1 MTGGGRRPVGAH
13 RRGPGS
19 TEYTGASPALAPRRA
34 RMTSVQRTSE
44 AVATDQAGD
53 LPDVAVSVAP
63 RQRVRYQ
70 ADIVRLLASLV
81 LLAGGVLIA
90 IHARNTIGGAEADI
104 VDVYERVP
112 ERFADVLAA
121 VAVVSATIV
130 PVVAVVFLALLRRYR
145 QAAALVLGGLAAVL
159 AMNWL
164 SDVLAERGVVAAVDP
179 STEQVIELTD
189 PEFATSPLIAAV
201 VAFVVIASPR
211 LSPQWRRVLWFGVGL
226 LILFRVVSSS
236 EPPLDIVIAVALGM
250 AVGYLALLA
259 FGTESADPDADELVA
274 MLRPVADPARIAQ
287 LTGDTPLRYAVDLA
301 DGEKLMLRVRT
312 RMDRSSDRLE
322 QAWRT
327 VRLRTSQVDE
337 PYATVQRRIEHEVL
351 AQTTAGAAGVRVP
364 AVRNIVASPAGSVGL
379 LEERLDGMAA
389 SALPTAR
396 LDRRLLRSIWHQVAG
411 LHRQRIAHRTL
422 GLGVVNVTAT
432 GDVAMSDFDAAR
444 LAASDRDLALDRA
457 QLLVDTALRVG
468 ADEAV
473 AVAVAALG
481 SKAVVAAVPYLQ
493 PLALPA
499 PTRRRLRGNREVL
512 DALQEAVRS
521 ATGVEPAP
529 LARLERVRPRT
540 AVSILALAGGFYFL
554 LPQLADVGET
564 AEAATRA
571 NWWWLVPIFAG
582 AAATFFAA
590 ALSLLGSVPQ
600 PIPYLATVRMQ
611 VASAFVGRIAPAN
624 TGTLAVGVRFLQRSG
639 VDTAA
644 AGAAVGLNALVG
656 LVVHLSLTAAF
667 IAWAGARGP
676 GFSLPDANALLLVIA
691 IAGVVSGLV
700 VGLVPALRRRI
711 LPPLLGYLR
720 IAGSSL
726 ADVVTDPWRVL
737 ALLGGA
743 LGITFAFILTL
754 MASVAAFGGG
764 VSFPEIGAAYLVAAA
779 IGSATPTPGGLGAV
793 EAALV
798 AALSGYG
805 MADSAA
811 VSAVLTFRLATYW
824 VPMIPGWIM
833 FQQMQ
838 RAEEL

>member
-1 MTGGGRRPVGAH
+1 
-13 RRGPGS
+13 
-19 TEYTGASPALAPRRA
+19 
-34 RMTSVQRTSE
+34 MTSVQRTSE

-53 LPDVAVSVAP
+53 SRDVAVSVAP

-90 IHARNTIGGAEADI
+90 ILARNTIGGAEADI

-112 ERFADVLAA
+112 EPFADVLAA

-130 PVVAVVFLALLRRYR
+130 PVVTVVFLALLRRYR
-145 QAAALVLGGLAAVL
+145 QAGALILGGLTAVA

-164 SDVLAERGVVAAVDP
+164 SGVLADRGVVAAVDP
-179 STEQVIELTD
+179 NTDQVIELTD

-259 FGTESADPDADELVA
+259 FGTESADPDADELIS
-274 MLRPVADPARIAQ
+274 MLRPVADPVRIEQ
-287 LTGDTPLRYAVDLA
+287 LAGDTPLRYAVDLA
-301 DGEKLMLRVRT
+301 DGDKLQLRVRT
-312 RMDRSSDRLE
+312 RTDRSSDRLE

-337 PYATVQRRIEHEVL
+337 PYATVQRRIEHEAL
-351 AQTTAGAAGVRVP
+351 AQTMASAAGVRVP
-364 AVRNIVASPAGSVGL
+364 AVRSIVASSAGSVGL
-379 LEERLDGMAA
+379 LEERLDDATA
-389 SALPTAR
+389 VSALPTAMP
-396 LDRRLLRSIWHQVAG
+396 DRPLLRRIWRQVAA
-411 LHRQRIAHRTL
+411 LHRQRIAHRAL
-422 GLGVVNVTAT
+422 GLGVVSVTAT

-468 ADEAV
+468 AEEAV
-473 AVAVAALG
+473 AVAVESLG
-481 SKAVVAAVPYLQ
+481 PKAVVASVPYLQ

-499 PTRRRLRGNREVL
+499 PTRRSLRGNREVL
-512 DALQEAVRS
+512 DALQEAVRN

-564 AEAATRA
+564 AEAASRA
-571 NWWWLVPIFAG
+571 NWWWLVPILAG

-624 TGTLAVGVRFLQRSG
+624 TGTLAVGIRFLQRAG

-656 LVVHLSLTAAF
+656 LVVHLSLMAAF
-667 IAWAGARGP
+667 IAWAGTRGP
-676 GFSLPDANALLLVIA
+676 GFSLPDTNIWLVVIA
-691 IAGVVSGLV
+691 IGGAVSGLI
-700 VGLVPALRRRI
+700 VGLVPALRRRV

-720 IAGSSL
+720 TAGSSL

-754 MASVAAFGGG
+754 MAAVAAFGGG
-764 VSFPEIGAAYLVAAA
+764 VSFPEVGAAYLIAAA

-811 VSAVLTFRLATYW
+811 VSSVLTFRLATYW
-824 VPMIPGWIM
+824 LPMLPGWIM

-838 RAEEL
+838 RNEEL

>member
-1 MTGGGRRPVGAH
+1 
-13 RRGPGS
+13 
-19 TEYTGASPALAPRRA
+19 
-34 RMTSVQRTSE
+34 MTSVQRTSE
-44 AVATDQAGD
+44 AVATDHAGD
-53 LPDVAVSVAP
+53 SHDVTVSVAP

-70 ADIVRLLASLV
+70 ADIVRLLASLA
-81 LLAGGVLIA
+81 LLAGGVLLA
-90 IHARNTIGGAEADI
+90 IHARNTIGGAEEDI

-121 VAVVSATIV
+121 VAVVSATVV
-130 PVVAVVFLALLRRYR
+130 PVISVVFLILLRRYR

-164 SDVLAERGVVAAVDP
+164 SDVLADRGVVAAVDP
-179 STEQVIELTD
+179 NTEQVIELTD

-211 LSPQWRRVLWFGVGL
+211 VSRQWRRVMWAGVGV

-274 MLRPVADPARIAQ
+274 MLRPVADPVRIDQ
-287 LTGDTPLRYAVDLA
+287 LEGDTPLRYAVDLA
-301 DGEKLMLRVRT
+301 DGGKLQLRVRT
-312 RMDRSSDRLE
+312 RTDRSSDRLE

-337 PYATVQRRIEHEVL
+337 PYATVQRRIEHEAL
-351 AQTTAGAAGVRVP
+351 AQTTSGAAGVRVP
-364 AVRNIVASPAGSVGL
+364 SVRSIVASSAGSVGL
-379 LEERLDGMAA
+379 LEERLDGTSM
-389 SALPTAR
+389 SDLPDER
-396 LDRRLLRSIWHQVAG
+396 LDRPLLRRIWQQVAA
-411 LHRQRIAHRTL
+411 LHRQRIAHRAL
-422 GLGVVNVTAT
+422 GLGVVSVTAA
-432 GDVAMSDFDAAR
+432 GDVAVSEFDSAR

-473 AVAVAALG
+473 AAAVETLG
-481 SKAVVAAVPYLQ
+481 PKAVVAAVPYLQ

-499 PTRRRLRGNREVL
+499 PTRRSLRGNREVL
-512 DALQEAVRS
+512 DALHEAVRD

-540 AVSILALAGGFYFL
+540 AVSVVALAGGFYFL

-564 AEAATRA
+564 AEAATQA

-582 AAATFFAA
+582 STATFFAA

-600 PIPYLATVRMQ
+600 PIPYLPTVRMQ

-644 AGAAVGLNALVG
+644 AGTAVGLNALVG
-656 LVVHLSLTAAF
+656 FVVHLSLMAAF
-667 IAWAGARGP
+667 VAWAGARGP
-676 GFSLPDANALLLVIA
+676 GFSLPDTNVWLLVIA
-691 IAGVVSGLV
+691 IGGAVSGLV
-700 VGLVPALRRRI
+700 VGLVPALRRRV
-711 LPPLLGYLR
+711 LPPLVGYLR
-720 IAGSSL
+720 TAGSSL
-726 ADVVTDPWRVL
+726 ADVVTDPLRVL

-743 LGITFAFILTL
+743 LGITFSFIFTL
-754 MASVAAFGGG
+754 MAAVAAFGGG
-764 VSFPEIGAAYLVAAA
+764 VSFPEIGAAYLIAAA
-779 IGSATPTPGGLGAV
+779 WGSPPPPPGGLGAV

-811 VSAVLTFRLATYW
+811 VSSVLTFRLATYW

-833 FQQMQ
+833 FQEMQ
-838 RAEEL
+838 RKEEL

>member
-1 MTGGGRRPVGAH
+1 
-13 RRGPGS
+13 
-19 TEYTGASPALAPRRA
+19 
-34 RMTSVQRTSE
+34 MTSVQRTSE
-44 AVATDQAGD
+44 APATDQAGD
-53 LPDVAVSVAP
+53 TQDVTVSVAP

-70 ADIVRLLASLV
+70 ADFVRLLASLA

-90 IHARNTIGGAEADI
+90 ILARNTIGGAEEDI

-121 VAVVSATIV
+121 VAVVSATVV
-130 PVVAVVFLALLRRYR
+130 PVVSVLFLLLLRRYR
-145 QAAALVLGGLAAVL
+145 QAVALVVGGLAAVVT
-159 AMNWL
+159 MNWL
-164 SDVLAERGVVAAVDP
+164 SDLLADRGVVAAVDP
-179 STEQVIELTD
+179 NTEQVIELTD

-211 LSPQWRRVLWFGVGL
+211 VSRQWRRVMWLGVAV

-250 AVGYLALLA
+250 ALGYLALLA
-259 FGTESADPDADELVA
+259 FGTESADPDADELVS
-274 MLRPVADPARIAQ
+274 MLRPVADPVRIEQ
-287 LTGDTPLRYAVDLA
+287 LAGDTPLRYLVDLA
-301 DGEKLMLRVRT
+301 DGERLQLRVRT
-312 RMDRSSDRLE
+312 RTDRSSERLA

-337 PYATVQRRIEHEVL
+337 PYATVQRRIEHEAL
-351 AQTTAGAAGVRVP
+351 AQMTAAAAGVRVP

-379 LEERLDGMAA
+379 LEERVDGTAVA
-389 SALPTAR
+389 DLPPRR
-396 LDRRLLRSIWHQVAG
+396 LDPPLLRRIWQQVAA
-411 LHRQRIAHRTL
+411 LHRRRIAHRAL
-422 GLGVVNVTAT
+422 GLGVVSVTGT
-432 GDVAMSDFDAAR
+432 DDVAMSEFDAAR

-457 QLLVDTALRVG
+457 QVLVDTALRVG

-473 AVAVAALG
+473 AVAVATLG
-481 SKAVVAAVPYLQ
+481 PKAVVAAVPYLQ

-499 PTRRRLRGNREVL
+499 ATRRSLRGKREVL

-582 AAATFFAA
+582 ATATFFAA
-590 ALSLLGSVPQ
+590 ALSLVGSVPQ

-644 AGAAVGLNALVG
+644 AGTAVGLNALVG
-656 LVVHLSLTAAF
+656 FGVHLSLTAVF
-667 IAWAGARGP
+667 VAWAGTRGP
-676 GFSLPDANALLLVIA
+676 GFSLPDANTWLLVIA
-691 IAGVVSGLV
+691 IGGVASGLV
-700 VGLVPALRRRI
+700 VGLVPALRRRV
-711 LPPLLGYLR
+711 LPPLVGYLR
-720 IAGSSL
+720 TAGSSL

-754 MASVAAFGGG
+754 MAAVAAFGGG
-764 VSFPEIGAAYLVAAA
+764 VSFAEIGAAYLIAAA
-779 IGSATPTPGGLGAV
+779 IGSATPTPGGLGAI

-838 RAEEL
+838 RREEL

>member
-1 MTGGGRRPVGAH
+1 MTC
-13 RRGPGS
+13 
-19 TEYTGASPALAPRRA
+19 
-34 RMTSVQRTSE
+34 VQRTSE
-44 AVATDQAGD
+44 AVATDQAGASH
-53 LPDVAVSVAP
+53 DVTVSVAP

-70 ADIVRLLASLV
+70 ADFVRLVASLA
-81 LLAGGVLIA
+81 LLVGGVLIA
-90 IHARNTIGGAEADI
+90 INARNTIGGAEEDI

-121 VAVVSATIV
+121 VAVVSATVV
-130 PVVAVVFLALLRRYR
+130 PVVSILFLVLLRRYR

-159 AMNWL
+159 TMNWL
-164 SDVLAERGVVAAVDP
+164 SDVLADRGVVAAVDP
-179 STEQVIELTD
+179 NTEQVIELTD

-211 LSPQWRRVLWFGVGL
+211 VSRQWRRVMWLGVGVL
-226 LILFRVVSSS
+226 VLFRVVSSS

-250 AVGYLALLA
+250 ALGYLALLA
-259 FGTESADPDADELVA
+259 FGTESADPDADELVS
-274 MLRPVADPARIAQ
+274 MLRPVADPVRIEQ
-287 LTGDTPLRYAVDLA
+287 LAGDTPLRYLVDLA
-301 DGEKLMLRVRT
+301 DGERLLLRVRT
-312 RMDRSSDRLE
+312 RTDRSSDRLE

-337 PYATVQRRIEHEVL
+337 PYATVQRRVEHEAL
-351 AQTTAGAAGVRVP
+351 AQTTAGAAGVHVP
-364 AVRNIVASPAGSVGL
+364 VVRNIVASSAGSVGL
-379 LEERLDGMAA
+379 LEERIDG
-389 SALPTAR
+389 TAVTDLSPER
-396 LDRRLLRSIWHQVAG
+396 LNPPLLRRIWHQVAA
-411 LHRQRIAHRTL
+411 LHRQRIAHRAL
-422 GLGVVNVTAT
+422 GLGVVTVTAT
-432 GDVAMSDFDAAR
+432 GDVAMSEFDAAR

-457 QLLVDTALRVG
+457 QVLVDTALRVG

-473 AVAVAALG
+473 AVAVEILG
-481 SKAVVAAVPYLQ
+481 AKAVVAAVPYLQ

-499 PTRRRLRGNREVL
+499 ATRRSLRGNREVL

-644 AGAAVGLNALVG
+644 AGTAVGLNALVG
-656 LVVHLSLTAAF
+656 FVVHLALMAAF
-667 IAWAGARGP
+667 VAWAGARGP
-676 GFSLPDANALLLVIA
+676 GFSLPDANTWLLVIA
-691 IAGVVSGLV
+691 IGGAASGLV
-700 VGLVPALRRRI
+700 VGLVPALRRRV
-711 LPPLLGYLR
+711 LPPLVGYLR
-720 IAGSSL
+720 TAGSSL

-754 MASVAAFGGG
+754 MAAVAAFGGG
-764 VSFPEIGAAYLVAAA
+764 VSFPEIGAAYLIAAA
-779 IGSATPTPGGLGAV
+779 IGSATPTPGGLGAI

-811 VSAVLTFRLATYW
+811 VSSVLTFRLATYW

-838 RAEEL
+838 RREEL

>member
-1 MTGGGRRPVGAH
+1 
-13 RRGPGS
+13 
-19 TEYTGASPALAPRRA
+19 
-34 RMTSVQRTSE
+34 MTSVQRTSE
-44 AVATDQAGD
+44 AVATDQTGD
-53 LPDVAVSVAP
+53 SREVTVSVAP

-81 LLAGGVLIA
+81 LLAGGVLVA
-90 IHARNTIGGAEADI
+90 ILARNTIGGAEEDI

-112 ERFADVLAA
+112 EPFADVLAA
-121 VAVVSATIV
+121 VAVASATIV
-130 PVVAVVFLALLRRYR
+130 PVVTVVFLALLRRYW
-145 QAAALVLGGLAAVL
+145 QAGALILGGLTAVV

-179 STEQVIELTD
+179 NTDQVIELTD

-259 FGTESADPDADELVA
+259 FGTDSADPDADELIS
-274 MLRPVADPARIAQ
+274 MLRPVADPVRIEQ
-287 LTGDTPLRYAVDLA
+287 LAGETPLRYAVDLA
-301 DGEKLMLRVRT
+301 DGDKLQLRVRT
-312 RMDRSSDRLE
+312 RTDRSSDRLE

-337 PYATVQRRIEHEVL
+337 PYATVQRRIEHEAL
-351 AQTTAGAAGVRVP
+351 AQMMASTAGVRVP
-364 AVRNIVASPAGSVGL
+364 AVRNIVASSAGSVGL
-379 LEERLDGMAA
+379 LEERLDGATA
-389 SALPTAR
+389 VSELPPAR
-396 LDRRLLRSIWHQVAG
+396 LDRPLLGRIWRQVAA
-411 LHRQRIAHRTL
+411 LHRQRIAHRAL
-422 GLGVVNVTAT
+422 GLGVVSVTAT

-473 AVAVAALG
+473 AVAVESLG
-481 SKAVVAAVPYLQ
+481 SKSVVAAVPYLQ

-499 PTRRRLRGNREVL
+499 PTRRSLRGNREVL
-512 DALQEAVRS
+512 DALQEAVRN

-540 AVSILALAGGFYFL
+540 AVSVLALAGGFYFL

-564 AEAATRA
+564 AEAASRA

-624 TGTLAVGVRFLQRSG
+624 TGTLAVGIRFLQRAG

-656 LVVHLSLTAAF
+656 LVVHLSLMAAF
-667 IAWAGARGP
+667 IAWAGTRGP
-676 GFSLPDANALLLVIA
+676 GFSLPDTNIWLVVIA
-691 IAGVVSGLV
+691 IGGAASGLV
-700 VGLVPALRRRI
+700 VGLVPALRRRV

-720 IAGSSL
+720 TAGTSL
-726 ADVVTDPWRVL
+726 ADVVTDPLRVL

-754 MASVAAFGGG
+754 MASVTAFGSG
-764 VSFPEIGAAYLVAAA
+764 VSFPEIGAAYLIAAA

-811 VSAVLTFRLATYW
+811 VSSVLTFRLATYW

-838 RAEEL
+838 RNEEL

>member
-1 MTGGGRRPVGAH
+1 
-13 RRGPGS
+13 
-19 TEYTGASPALAPRRA
+19 
-34 RMTSVQRTSE
+34 MTSVQRTSE
-44 AVATDQAGD
+44 AVATDQAGVSH
-53 LPDVAVSVAP
+53 DVTVSVAR

-70 ADIVRLLASLV
+70 ADIVRLLVSLA

-121 VAVVSATIV
+121 VAVVSATVV
-130 PVVAVVFLALLRRYR
+130 PVVAVVFLILLRRFR
-145 QAAALVLGGLAAVL
+145 QAAALVLGGLFAVL
-159 AMNWL
+159 AMTWL
-164 SDVLAERGVVAAVDP
+164 SDVLADRGVVAVDP
-179 STEQVIELTD
+179 NTERVIELTD
-189 PEFATSPLIAAV
+189 PEFATSPLVAAI

-211 LSPQWRRVLWFGVGL
+211 VSRQWRRVMWFGVGV

-250 AVGYLALLA
+250 AIGYLALLA
-259 FGTESADPDADELVA
+259 FGTESVDPDADELVS
-274 MLRPVADPARIAQ
+274 MLRPVADPVRIDQ
-287 LTGDTPLRYAVDLA
+287 LEGDAPLRYAVDLA
-301 DGEKLMLRVRT
+301 DGEKLQLRVRT
-312 RMDRSSDRLE
+312 RTDRSSEQLE

-327 VRLRTSQVDE
+327 VRLRTSQLDE

-364 AVRNIVASPAGSVGL
+364 AVRGIVASPAGSVGL
-379 LEERLDGMAA
+379 LEERLAGSTAISD
-389 SALPTAR
+389 LPTAR
-396 LDRRLLRSIWHQVAG
+396 LDRPLLRRIWHQVAA
-411 LHRQRIAHRTL
+411 LHRQRIAHRAL
-422 GLGVVNVTAT
+422 GLGVVRVTGT
-432 GDVAMSDFDAAR
+432 GDVAMSEFDAAR

-473 AVAVAALG
+473 AVAVEALG
-481 SKAVVAAVPYLQ
+481 PKAIVAAVPYLQ

-499 PTRRRLRGNREVL
+499 ATRRNLRGNREVL
-512 DALQEAVRS
+512 DHLREAVAD

-529 LARLERVRPRT
+529 MARLERVRPRT

-564 AEAATRA
+564 AEAASHA
-571 NWWWLVPIFAG
+571 NWWWLAPIFAG

-644 AGAAVGLNALVG
+644 AGAAVGLNALIG
-656 LVVHLSLTAAF
+656 FATHLALMAAF
-667 IAWAGARGP
+667 VAWAGARGP
-676 GFSLPDANALLLVIA
+676 GFSLPDANVWLLVIA
-691 IAGVVSGLV
+691 VGGVASGLI

-711 LPPLLGYLR
+711 LPPLVGYLR
-720 IAGSSL
+720 TAGSSL
-726 ADVVTDPWRVL
+726 ADVVTDPLRVL

-764 VSFPEIGAAYLVAAA
+764 VSFAEVGAAYLIAAA

-798 AALSGYG
+798 AALTGYG

-824 VPMIPGWIM
+824 APMIPGWIM

-838 RAEEL
+838 RNEEL